1 MRERFCPKPIR
12 LCGVAL
18 LWLAFATTSFGQA
31 PDADRGDASV
41 PAPRLSSG
49 LPDFGGKGTWGLPYI
64 TNMSSPVQGEE
75 PIEIPFQPWSQAVF
89 EARQS
94 NESRY
99 DPEGYCLPPG
109 IPRALGT
116 PYPMQFL
123 QEEDRIIQIFEG
135 GAHIWRE
142 IFMDGRPHPEGD
154 ALNPTYNG
162 HAVGHWEGDTLVVD
176 VVGFNE
182 KTWLDIS
189 GHPHTDAMRV
199 TERYTR
205 TNLDTLKYEAT
216 IDDPKAYTRP
226 WTTGWTI
233 GWNDG
238 QELQEYIC
246 QENNQYLEGLIRE
259 EIMLE
264 LGEQD

>member
-1 MRERFCPKPIR
+1 
-12 LCGVAL
+12 
-18 LWLAFATTSFGQA
+18 
-31 PDADRGDASV
+31 
-41 PAPRLSSG
+41 
-49 LPDFGGKGTWGLPYI
+49 
-64 TNMSSPVQGEE
+64 
-75 PIEIPFQPWSQAVF
+75 
-89 EARQS
+89 
-94 NESRY
+94 
-99 DPEGYCLPPG
+99 
-109 IPRALGT
+109 
-116 PYPMQFL
+116 
-123 QEEDRIIQIFEG
+123 
-135 GAHIWRE
+135 
-142 IFMDGRPHPEGD
+142 MDGRPHPEGD

-205 TNLDTLKYEAT
+205 TNLDTLQYEAT